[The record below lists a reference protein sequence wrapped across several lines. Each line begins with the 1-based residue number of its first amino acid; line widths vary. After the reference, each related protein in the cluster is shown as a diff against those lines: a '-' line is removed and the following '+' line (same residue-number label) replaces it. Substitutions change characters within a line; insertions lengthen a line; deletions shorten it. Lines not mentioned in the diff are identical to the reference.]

1 HPTNTQ
7 LYTLSLHDALPIYVH
22 RGTKENHMV
31 KFSIVIA
38 LWLVLGL
45 THSCIEVSN
54 QYTMVAP
61 GVWRGMLDLRYQSTL
76 PPHPEPTDPV
86 TRIAFSNT
94 SIALTHFLFHTNIP
108 TPDTMLYHLITL

>member
-61 GVWRGMLDLRYQSTL
+61 GVWRGMLDLRDQATL
-76 PPHPEPTDPV
+76 PPHPEHTDPDRKS
-86 TRIAFSNT
+86 TRLNSSHVKISYAV
-94 SIALTHFLFHTNIP
+94 
-108 TPDTMLYHLITL
+108 